1 MQRLLLL
8 GLNHTTAP
16 LAVRERLAFTAEQQ
30 RQAIEQLRRSFPESE
45 AVLISTCNRVEMYI
59 GRALHGHPRVEEMA
73 EFLAAFHKIPRDTFQ
88 GHLYERSSRDAVA
101 HLFSVATSLDS
112 MVLGESQILGQVRQ
126 AYDLARECDATGAIL
141 NPLFQRAI
149 AVGKEVQHTTSL
161 GEGSLSVA
169 GVAVGYARRIF
180 DHFNDK
186 TVLCIGA
193 GKMAVMALRGF
204 AALKPKALLVCN
216 RDAEK
221 ASRLAAEFAGRG
233 VPLTDLESHL
243 IAADIVITSTGA
255 TEPIITRKQ
264 FEQILKARRYRPIFL
279 IDIAVPRDI
288 DPSVGELDHVYL
300 YNLDD
305 LQKAVTNTQTQ
316 RGGAV
321 EQARSIIDR
330 HVEEF
335 MLWQQQ
341 RELGPAIDQLY
352 KRFHEMAADEV
363 ARTLNK
369 MPGASDAEKAHL
381 EELARRI
388 VNKLLH
394 QPVKMLRDRDTLHG
408 TSAQYLHAI
417 ERIFRMNEG
426 SSADESHQRPGADAD

>member
-30 RQAIEQLRRSFPESE
+30 RRALQQLRVTYPQSE

-59 GRALHGHPRVEEMA
+59 GRALHGHPRMAEMA
-73 EFLAAFHKIPRDTFQ
+73 QFLADFHGIPRESFQ
-88 GHLYERSSRDAVA
+88 EHLYERSSREAVS

-141 NPLFQRAI
+141 NPLFQRAL
-149 AVGKEVQHTTSL
+149 AVGKEVQHTTAL

-180 DHFNDK
+180 DRFHDK

-193 GKMAVMALRGF
+193 GKMTTMALRGF
-204 AALKPKALLVCN
+204 VALEPKELRICN
-216 RDAEK
+216 RSIEK
-221 ASRLAAEFAGRG
+221 AQKLAAEFSGRG
-233 VPLTDLESHL
+233 VSLTDLESHL
-243 IAADIVITSTGA
+243 TAADIVITSTGA
-255 TEPIITRKQ
+255 TEPIITRRQ

-288 DPSVGELDHVYL
+288 DPAVGQLDHVYL

-305 LQKAVTNTQTQ
+305 LQRAVNETHSQ

-321 EQARSIIDR
+321 EHARTIVAR
-330 HVEEF
+330 HVDDF
-335 MLWQQQ
+335 MAWQQQ

-369 MPGASDAEKAHL
+369 MPDAGDAEKAQL

-394 QPVKMLRDRDTLHG
+394 EPVKMLRERDPAHAPN
-408 TSAQYLHAI
+408 AQYLHAI

-426 SSADESHQRPGADAD
+426 SSADEPQQRPDADQP

>member
-341 RELGPAIDQLY
+341 RELGPAS
-352 KRFHEMAADEV
+352 
-363 ARTLNK
+363 
-369 MPGASDAEKAHL
+369 ASDAEKAHL